1 MRVGKSIGVK
11 IRTKCLPELYPSLG
25 TLSTASGQCLYDVLH
40 WCTKAWLGPAHCG
53 LQGKLEMLDSLQCKL
68 DNVKLL
74 KELPQ
79 SELTKIEAM
88 CVWREFALDETV
100 IATDSP
106 PQDAVFFVISGSM
119 RVSLPAGPA
128 GEIAFIDLKQ
138 GDVFGELSALDGAG
152 RSAGVIGKEK
162 GVLATLTS
170 AQFNQIVKQHSEISY
185 ALLQHLTSIIRR
197 NNARIVDLS
206 TRTDVQRV
214 YTEILRISEPDPSGD
229 GSWLITR
236 MPKHREIAVWA
247 GTSED
252 SVATA
257 LGQLIKV
264 GLAKRRHP
272 SLHIIDRAKV
282 RMLAELG

>member
-1 MRVGKSIGVK
+1 
-11 IRTKCLPELYPSLG
+11 
-25 TLSTASGQCLYDVLH
+25 
-40 WCTKAWLGPAHCG
+40 
-53 LQGKLEMLDSLQCKL
+53 MLDPLQCKL
-68 DNVKLL
+68 KNVKLFKDL
-74 KELPQ
+74 SAQ
-79 SELTKIEAM
+79 DIGQAEAL
-88 CVWREFALDETV
+88 CVWREFSHDETV
-100 IATDSP
+100 IKADAP
-106 PQDAVFFVISGSM
+106 PQDDVYFVISGSM
-119 RVSLPAGPA
+119 RVGLPAGPA

-138 GDVFGELSALDGAG
+138 GDLFGELSALDGQG
-152 RSAGVIGKEK
+152 RSASVIGLEQ
-162 GVLATLTS
+162 GVVASLS
-170 AQFNQIVKQHSEISY
+170 AANFNQILLTHPEVSY

-214 YTEILRISEPDPSGD
+214 YSEILRISEPDPSGD

-247 GTSED
+247 GTSEE

-257 LGQLIKV
+257 LGQLLKV
-264 GLAKRRHP
+264 GLAKRRYP

>member
-1 MRVGKSIGVK
+1 
-11 IRTKCLPELYPSLG
+11 
-25 TLSTASGQCLYDVLH
+25 
-40 WCTKAWLGPAHCG
+40 
-53 LQGKLEMLDSLQCKL
+53 MLDPLQCKL
-68 DNVKLL
+68 KNVKLFKDL
-74 KELPQ
+74 SAQ
-79 SELTKIEAM
+79 DIGQAEAL
-88 CVWREFALDETV
+88 CVWREFSHDETV
-100 IATDSP
+100 IKADAP
-106 PQDAVFFVISGSM
+106 PQDDVYFVISGSM
-119 RVSLPAGPA
+119 RVGLPAGPA

-138 GDVFGELSALDGAG
+138 GDLFGELSALDGQG
-152 RSAGVIGKEK
+152 RSASVIGLEQ
-162 GVLATLTS
+162 GVVASLT
-170 AQFNQIVKQHSEISY
+170 AANFNQILLTHPEVSY

-214 YTEILRISEPDPSGD
+214 YSEILRISEPDPSGD

-247 GTSED
+247 GTNEE

-257 LGQLIKV
+257 LGQLLKV
-264 GLAKRRHP
+264 GLAKRRYP

>member
-1 MRVGKSIGVK
+1 
-11 IRTKCLPELYPSLG
+11 
-25 TLSTASGQCLYDVLH
+25 
-40 WCTKAWLGPAHCG
+40 
-53 LQGKLEMLDSLQCKL
+53 MLDPLQCKL
-68 DNVKLL
+68 KNVKLFKDL
-74 KELPQ
+74 SAQDLGQ
-79 SELTKIEAM
+79 AEAL
-88 CVWREFALDETV
+88 CVWREFSRDETV
-100 IATDSP
+100 IKADAP
-106 PQDAVFFVISGSM
+106 PQDDVYFVISGSM
-119 RVSLPAGPA
+119 RVGLPAGPA

-138 GDVFGELSALDGAG
+138 GDLFGELSALDGQG
-152 RSAGVIGKEK
+152 RSASVIGLEK
-162 GVLATLTS
+162 GVVASLT
-170 AQFNQIVKQHSEISY
+170 AANFNQILLTHPEVSY

-214 YTEILRISEPDPSGD
+214 YSEILRISEPDPSGD

-247 GTSED
+247 GTSEE

-257 LGQLIKV
+257 LGQLLKV
-264 GLAKRRHP
+264 GLAKRRYP

>member
-1 MRVGKSIGVK
+1 
-11 IRTKCLPELYPSLG
+11 
-25 TLSTASGQCLYDVLH
+25 
-40 WCTKAWLGPAHCG
+40 
-53 LQGKLEMLDSLQCKL
+53 MLDPLQCKL
-68 DNVKLL
+68 NNVKLF
-74 KELPQ
+74 KDLPVNNI
-79 SELTKIEAM
+79 SEIEAM
-88 CVWREFALDETV
+88 CLWREFDHDETV

-119 RVSLPAGPA
+119 RVGLPAGPA

-138 GDVFGELSALDGAG
+138 GDVFGEMGALDGQG
-152 RSAGVIGKEK
+152 RSAGVVGKER
-162 GVLATLTS
+162 GLLASLTS
-170 AQFNQIVKQHSEISY
+170 EQFNQIVKKYSAISY

-247 GTSED
+247 GTSEE

-257 LGQLIKV
+257 LGQLLKV